1 MEAHPFDI
9 VGLVPSL
16 SCTKAELLRAK
27 RMANLTLERNGKR
40 HRYHLGGVPYEYTAS
55 IVNDCADMLEKVIES
70 GTLVFRLVEWG
81 PYTSNWNPQA
91 PRGWHRPIP
100 GWESKWEA
108 CSQEIHRLQQDP
120 VSWEVLKGD
129 CKARELRQELERKI
143 ALLNEEAVT
152 ARELGENAQRGQR
165 QAVADLTEER
175 NRHKETAGKLQLLE
189 GRQNELLRQL
199 IADRNLLEKE
209 REDVDSQLEQLETDR
224 DLLLQGQ
231 QQLEKE
237 RHQLQQDKDAFAL
250 LQVDH
255 DSLRRE
261 REAFVDLHRQLQT
274 ERDQERETFQRVRQ
288 ELQAS
293 HDEDRAAF
301 LQARDA
307 ILLLHH
313 QLQAEISQL
322 RDGRDPLGGLNGA
335 RPPPHSLECHSGLPA
350 AQYEPNPNTEEI
362 STILPTQTPPENRQV
377 RNEEGRDTP
386 SDPRSQAP
394 TLPRPRCTKLGRSAD
409 GLAVWGGVNRQGQ
422 VYRRVRGSKTGSSS
436 IKHSEVVYDKPLEG
450 RRKKEVDD
458 MIRDTCG
465 APETG
470 L

>member
-40 HRYHLGGVPYEYTAS
+40 HRYNRGGLSYEYTAS
-55 IVNDCADMLEKVIES
+55 KVNDCADMLEKVIES
-70 GTLVFRLVEWG
+70 GALVFRLLEWG

-91 PRGWHRPIP
+91 PRGWNRPIP

-120 VSWEVLKGD
+120 VSWEALRGE

-143 ALLNEEAVT
+143 ALLNEEAVA
-152 ARELGENAQRGQR
+152 ARELGENAQRGQL

-175 NRHKETAGKLQLLE
+175 DRHKETAGKLKLLE
-189 GRQNELLRQL
+189 GRQNELLRQS

-209 REDVDSQLEQLETDR
+209 REDVDCQLEQLDTDR
-224 DLLLQGQ
+224 DLLRQGQ

-237 RHQLQQDKDAFAL
+237 RHQLQQDKEAFAL

-255 DSLRRE
+255 DRLRRE
-261 REAFVDLHRQLQT
+261 REDFIDLHRQLQR
-274 ERDQERETFQRVRQ
+274 ERDQERETFQLVRQ

-293 HDEDRAAF
+293 HDQDRTAF

-307 ILLLHH
+307 ILLLY
-313 QLQAEISQL
+313 QQPQAEISQ
-322 RDGRDPLGGLNGA
+322 RRGGRDAPGGLDGA
-335 RPPPHSLECHSGLPA
+335 RPPPHSLECHGGRP
-350 AQYEPNPNTEEI
+350 QYEPNPNTEES
-362 STILPTQTPPENRQV
+362 STILPTQSPPENRQV

-386 SDPRSQAP
+386 SNSHSQAP
-394 TLPRPRCTKLGRSAD
+394 TLPTPRCTKLGRSVD
-409 GLAVWGGVNRQGQ
+409 GLAVWGGVTKKGQ
-422 VYRRVRGSKTGSSS
+422 VYRRVRGRKTGSSS
-436 IKHSEVVYDKPLEG
+436 IKHSEVVYDQPLAG
-450 RRKKEVDD
+450 RQKEEVDNV
-458 MIRDTCG
+458 IRDTCR

-470 L
+470 P